1 MKFKR
6 LPLGIYQANCY
17 IVWDEESKKTAI
29 IDPGG
34 EFGKLNSFINKNNLF
49 VEYIILTHGHADH
62 IGALIEAKEHYNA
75 QVLIHRE
82 DYHMLSD
89 KNINHS
95 DKMGYNVIELK
106 ADKKLEDGDEI
117 QLGSI
122 MLNVIHTPGHSKGSI
137 CIRCGNIVFS
147 GDTLFSGS
155 IGRTDLEGGSFEEII
170 KSIKEKIIVLPDD
183 TQIYPGHGPST
194 TVEIEKKINPF
205 L

>member
-34 EFGKLNSFINKNNLF
+34 EFGKLNSFINKNNI
-49 VEYIILTHGHADH
+49 VVQYIILTHGHADH
-62 IGALIEAKEHYNA
+62 IGALIEAKKHYNV
-75 QVLIHRE
+75 QVLIHQE
-82 DYHMLSD
+82 DYHMLLD

-106 ADKKLEDGDEI
+106 ADKKLRDGDEI

-122 MLNVIHTPGHSKGSI
+122 ILNVIHTPGHSKGSI

-183 TQIYPGHGPST
+183 TQIYPGHGLST